1 MKFVWGVT
9 FKLLKYLYTLQI
21 DCNHMRMDHSQKAT
35 PPRALG
41 KVETSLG
48 ALNKWVQ

>member
-21 DCNHMRMDHSQKAT
+21 DCEHTHICPHEWELRICIPSH
-35 PPRALG
+35 L
-41 KVETSLG
+41 
-48 ALNKWVQ
+48 